1 MQNIMYRPP
10 VAATSR
16 STGAFEQGQ
25 QKGSLLMNGLLL
37 LVSIPAALL
46 TFMILIAMVPVHYLG
61 IWLK

>member
-10 VAATSR
+10 VAAASR
-16 STGAFEQGQ
+16 STGAFEQGE
-25 QKGSLLMNGLLL
+25 GSLLMNGLLL

-46 TFMILIAMVPVHYLG
+46 TFLILIAMVPVRYLG